1 MTPAGHHKPQEAAA
15 LTKEQ
20 KASLANTINEAFEL
34 LRINYQHLYFSA
46 YPEMDAVNAAKR
58 LWLDSLAHFD
68 PNIILKAC
76 HELIKQSDYLPTV
89 SRMIKKCL
97 ELSSSHVLPDAHS
110 AYIEACNAASPK
122 QNHAWSHDVV
132 FYAGKQS
139 NWYFLACNREGIAFP
154 IFKRHYEK
162 LCEHIISGGNLP
174 PISRLALPDT
184 TDTPLSKEENIA
196 KMDQLRSAL
205 NI

>member
-1 MTPAGHHKPQEAAA
+1 MTPAGHHNAQDDAP

-46 YPEMDAVNAAKR
+46 YPEVDAVNSAKR
-58 LWLDSLAHFD
+58 LWLESLANYD
-68 PNIILKAC
+68 PEIILKAS

-97 ELSSSHVLPDAHS
+97 ELSTSNLLPDTHS

-122 QNHAWSHDVV
+122 QNHSWSHDAV

-139 NWYFLACNREGIAFP
+139 NWYFLASNSESIAFP
-154 IFKRHYEK
+154 IFKNHYEK
-162 LCEHIISGGNLP
+162 LCEHIINGGTLP
-174 PISRLALPDT
+174 PITQLALPDN
-184 TDTPLSKEENIA
+184 TDAPLSKEDNIA
-196 KMDQLRSAL
+196 KMDQLRSEL